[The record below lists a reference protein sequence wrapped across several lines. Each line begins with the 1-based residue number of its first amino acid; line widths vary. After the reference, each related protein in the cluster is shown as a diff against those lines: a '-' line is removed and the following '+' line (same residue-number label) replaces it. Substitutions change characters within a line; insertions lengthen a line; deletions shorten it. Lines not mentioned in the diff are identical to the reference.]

1 MKYIKVWTD
10 FVEDMSELSYAERGR
25 LFTAMLEYGRDG
37 QTDAI
42 AGNERYT
49 WCTAKK
55 MLDAQRESNDQRC
68 AINKRIATNRYQSL
82 PNGTKRNE
90 TCHKQEQEQE
100 QEQEHI
106 NKRRRFV
113 PPTLTEVQEFCSAN
127 GLVNVD
133 PQSFIDF
140 YASKDWMVGKNKM
153 RDWKAA
159 ARGWNR
165 RSIERA
171 QPSTRRRSNFAE
183 RQVKDEDF
191 ADLFLPL

>member
-82 PNGTKRNE
+82 PQTTNRDE
-90 TCHKQEQEQE
+90 PCHKQEQEQE
-100 QEQEHI
+100 HKQEHKER
-106 NKRRRFV
+106 NRRFA
-113 PPTLTEVQEFCSAN
+113 PPTIEEVREYCSTC
-127 GLVNVD
+127 GLENLD

-140 YASKDWMVGKNKM
+140 YESKDWMVGRNKM
-153 RDWKAA
+153 RDWRAA

-165 RSIERA
+165 RQVSNA
-171 QPSTRRRSNFAE
+171 SPSTRRRSNFAE
-183 RQVKDEDF
+183 RQVTDSDF